1 MSPSGAPAPRAKSMR
16 FFLFGTTLEIKSDQT
31 GIASTLALNEEV
43 VMGG

>member
-1 MSPSGAPAPRAKSMR
+1 MR